1 MSAPQP
7 DASAR
12 PVGRI
17 DISETAIA
25 SIVQSAVLST
35 YGIVGMA
42 PRSLGS
48 AITRRLGRANPKH
61 GIAVQ
66 VLDGRIAIELSVIVE
81 YGTPIF
87 AVARN
92 LIKSVTFQVERA
104 IGMPVDR
111 VDVNVQGLR
120 AGAESAR

>member
-1 MSAPQP
+1 MSSSQH
-7 DASAR
+7 DAVKPA
-12 PVGRI
+12 GRI

-48 AITRRLGRANPKH
+48 AITRRFGRSSPKQ
-61 GIAVQ
+61 GIAVRI
-66 VLDGRIAIELSVIVE
+66 LDGHIAIELSVIVE

-92 LIKSVTFQVERA
+92 LMKSVTFQVERA